1 LSRFVADCSVT
12 MAWCF
17 ENQSDDFT
25 RSVLTRLEEDEAL
38 VPAVWP
44 LEIANAVVVAERRKK
59 LSRAEAERFIAVLS
73 ALPIVVAEDTHLRA
87 LAEILALA
95 REQHL
100 SAYDAAYLEL
110 ALREGLPLATRDEA
124 LRNAALRTG
133 VKLVS
138 V

>member
-1 LSRFVADCSVT
+1 MSRFVADCSVT

-17 ENQSDDFT
+17 ENQADDFT
-25 RSVLTRLEEDEAL
+25 RGVLTRLEEDEAL

-59 LSRAEAERFIAVLS
+59 LSRAAAERFIAVLS
-73 ALPIVVAEDTHLRA
+73 GLPIVVAEDTHLRA

-95 REQHL
+95 REQNL

-124 LRNAALRTG
+124 LRRAARQTG
-133 VKLVS
+133 AQLVS
-138 V
+138 L